1 MAITTQRAIYAGILS
16 DLHTASDATSISVH
30 KDYIYITPVPLY
42 SQSDDRIIQLIPGTP
57 RVETDTTGIGY
68 VEEDFRIAVWARV
81 YLDQV
86 NHSTLRVTDSTLG
99 VLVTMAEVR
108 QTLIQSN
115 ANNSSTAPIR
125 WINGSHPMESAEA
138 VGWVYYEDTYRI
150 GYEITWS

>member
-1 MAITTQRAIYAGILS
+1 MAITTQRAIYAGILA
-16 DLHTASDATSISVH
+16 DLHTASDADDIGVH

-57 RVETDTTGIGY
+57 NVETETAGIGY
-68 VEEDFRIAVWARV
+68 VEEDFSVAVWARV

-99 VLVTMAEVR
+99 VLVTIAEVR
-108 QTLIQSN
+108 QTLIQSS
-115 ANNSSTAPIR
+115 ANSTCTTPVR
-125 WINGSHPMESAEA
+125 WIRGSHPVESDEA
-138 VGWVYYEDTYRI
+138 GGWVYYEDTYRV